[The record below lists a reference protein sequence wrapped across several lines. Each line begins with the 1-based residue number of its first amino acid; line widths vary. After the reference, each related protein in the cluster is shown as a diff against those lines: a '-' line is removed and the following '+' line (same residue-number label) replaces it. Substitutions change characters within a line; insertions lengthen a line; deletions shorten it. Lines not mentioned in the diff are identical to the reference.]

1 MPKIKI
7 QIEADDDEFELEDI
21 ENFLND
27 LQKQFLEDADVNG
40 SSPWEISFVNKNGTV
55 TPLVSQDEE
64 MEDEDEDEDSEEY
77 YDGFGGEDDDE

>member
-27 LQKQFLEDADVNG
+27 LQEQFSEDADTSG
-40 SSPWEISFVNKNGTV
+40 SSPWQISVVNKNGKI
-55 TPLVSQDEE
+55 TPLVSQEGE
-64 MEDEDEDEDSEEY
+64 MEDEDEDSEEY

>member
-27 LQKQFLEDADVNG
+27 LQEQFSEDADTSG
-40 SSPWEISFVNKNGTV
+40 SSPWQISVVNKNGKI
-55 TPLVSQDEE
+55 TPLVSQEGENDDEDEE
-64 MEDEDEDEDSEEY
+64 EDEDEDED
-77 YDGFGGEDDDE
+77 F